1 MNLLITM
8 LRKIANFTVVGVV
21 DMINNKLRD
30 YIAEEHEESAI
41 FNIPSYDNSI
51 VGITDDG
58 HIVYDYDLM
67 VKEFMSE
74 NTVNMKDAIEFI
86 EYNTLRTLPYIE
98 EAVRPIIMF
107 SSEIIKEIK
116 A

>member
-1 MNLLITM
+1 
-8 LRKIANFTVVGVV
+8 
-21 DMINNKLRD
+21 MINNELRD
-30 YIAEEHEESAI
+30 YIAEEHEEAAI

-58 HIVYDYDLM
+58 HIIYDYDKM

-74 NTVNMKDAIEFI
+74 NNVTMQEAIKFV
-86 EYNTLRTLPYIE
+86 EYNTLRTIPYIE

-107 SSEIIKEIK
+107 SSEIIKELK
-116 A
+116 E